1 MKQLN
6 LAIFLSLN
14 GKANDAISFYQDIF
28 NGKLLFKISNKEFK
42 ERMNPLLEIPEGK
55 ENFISHSIL
64 QIGNTQLQIADNA
77 LYPAMDFNVGTATS
91 LSVSTQSLDEAH
103 KILEKIQSHEGSEL
117 LKGPLENEFA
127 DFYTIIKYPYGVI
140 IQISNERISDPS
152 KKGSIN

>member
-42 ERMNPLLEIPEGK
+42 ERMNPSLEIPEGK
-55 ENFISHSIL
+55 DNFISHSIL
-64 QIGNTQLQIADNA
+64 QIGSTQLQIADNP
-77 LYPAMDFNVGTATS
+77 LYPGMDFIVGAATS
-91 LSVSTQSLDEAH
+91 FSVSTKNIEEAQTMFK
-103 KILEKIQSHEGSEL
+103 KIHSCKGSEI

-127 DFYTIIKYPYGVI
+127 DFYAIIKDPYGIV

-152 KKGSIN
+152 KKGHLN